1 MLRHMVM
8 VKRPAASLVALM
20 LVSACA
26 STGDDQLRAGDSSR
40 PAESPE
46 TAAVSASPGYE
57 CADGT
62 QPAALPSPPPAAF
75 PPSGTTTTN
84 EIDLEIYADCKAV
97 RVGQPVRLRV
107 IASGSH
113 HEPAISGFRIEGMTS
128 SSQPAC
134 MPEEPNE
141 QPSPA
146 VTVQDIEYA
155 YKKPGE
161 DLVVVNADTFCSRFS
176 GIARAELLLDVRP

>member
-8 VKRPAASLVALM
+8 GKRPAAGLVAFM
-20 LVSACA
+20 LVAACS
-26 STGDDQLRAGDSSR
+26 STGDDQLRAGDSR
-40 PAESPE
+40 PAESAE
-46 TAAVSASPGYE
+46 TAAASASPGRE

-62 QPAALPSPPPAAF
+62 QPAALPSPPPAAS
-75 PPSGTTTTN
+75 PPAGSTTTN
-84 EIDLEIYADCKAV
+84 DIDLEIYADCKTV
-97 RVGQPVRLRV
+97 HVGQPVRLRV

-113 HEPAISGFRIEGMTS
+113 RGPAISGFRIEGMTS

-134 MPEEPNE
+134 MPEEPDE

-146 VTVQDIEYA
+146 VTVQDIEYT

-176 GIARAELLLDVRP
+176 GADRAELLLDVRP